1 MTKNI
6 DLTSWLFPSSVQNG
20 DGSLPDMY
28 AIGLQELIELNASS
42 ILNADGSR
50 ALQWSQLLNEQLN
63 SFQMDEEYV
72 LLRTESIATMAL
84 FLYVKNPKY
93 HM

>member
-1 MTKNI
+1 M
-6 DLTSWLFPSSVQNG
+6 VVEHYNG
-20 DGSLPDMY
+20 H
-28 AIGLQELIELNASS
+28 
-42 ILNADGSR
+42 
-50 ALQWSQLLNEQLN
+50 LLNEQLN

>member
-1 MTKNI
+1 M
-6 DLTSWLFPSSVQNG
+6 
-20 DGSLPDMY
+20 
-28 AIGLQELIELNASS
+28 IELNASS